1 VGPERISEDSEEDAL
16 IGLDVSFKVGAGDG
30 LLVIVP
36 SDGLD
41 GTVKVGAGKGL
52 SVIIASEVSAI
63 VGAVEVGAVEV
74 GDGVF
79 GSGIGLSVFTLFSGC
94 CCSVAA
100 DIVLFAKCS
109 AISVV

>member
-63 VGAVEVGAVEV
+63 VGAVEVG
-74 GDGVF
+74 DGVF
-79 GSGIGLSVFTLFSGC
+79 GSGVGLSVFTLFSGG

-109 AISVV
+109 VVSVV